1 MALIAPLSPLR
12 YDLKKVS
19 LANVVAPPYD
29 VISVTD
35 RAELLALDPHNVVR
49 LILPE
54 GEGDARYANASATL
68 SAWREAG
75 VLVRD
80 DEPGFY
86 RYDQTF
92 AAPGGTR
99 TFTRTGFLALVGTH
113 PYEDRVIL
121 PHERTLSGPKEDRLK
136 LFRATQT
143 NLSPG
148 FMLYRDAARRVDNA
162 LSKGKLLAEFTT
174 ADGVSHALT
183 KVSDPSALS
192 AVVKAL
198 APLQLLIADGH
209 HRYETSLRY
218 RGEVEASLVAP
229 SDARREHR
237 YFMVLL
243 ANEADPNLV
252 VFATHRHVHSLLS
265 FDAEQMVHKA
275 REWFTVSE
283 LPKGAGAR
291 ALDSK
296 MTERGYKGFVVALPD
311 GRCFSF
317 EVRADRDLASHPLL
331 APKPAALRQTDV
343 TLLHSILFED
353 ILGISAEAQA
363 KKTNLW
369 YPQDAGKSL
378 AELRAGK
385 GQLLVL
391 MNPTPVSEVREVA
404 EAGEVMPQKSTFFYP
419 KVLTGLAIHTL
430 LPTRF
435 VGG

>member
-1 MALIAPLSPLR
+1 MALIAPLKPLR
-12 YDLKKVS
+12 YALNKVS
-19 LANVVAPPYD
+19 LAKVVAPPYD
-29 VISVTD
+29 VISEQG
-35 RAELLALDPHNVVR
+35 RAELAALDPHNVVR

-54 GEGDARYANASATL
+54 GEGDSRYANAATTL
-68 SAWREAG
+68 RAWQESG

-92 AAPGGTR
+92 VAPGGTR
-99 TFTRTGFLALVGTH
+99 TFTRSGFLALVGTQ

-121 PHERTLSGPKEDRLK
+121 PHERTLSGPKEERLK

-148 FMLYRDAARRVDNA
+148 FMLYRDPERRVDGA
-162 LSKGKLLAEFTT
+162 LEKGKLLAECATV
-174 ADGVSHALT
+174 DGVKHALT
-183 KVSDPSALS
+183 KVSDANAISAIVS
-192 AVVKAL
+192 AL

-218 RGEVEASLVAP
+218 RREVEASLSAP
-229 SDARREHR
+229 SDARAEHR
-237 YFMVLL
+237 YFMVFL

-252 VFATHRHVHSLLS
+252 VFATHRHVHALPS
-265 FDAEQMVHKA
+265 FNGQSMIEKA
-275 REWFTVSE
+275 REWFVVSE
-283 LPKGAGAR
+283 LPRGADAR
-291 ALDSK
+291 AIESK

-311 GRCFSF
+311 GRSFSL
-317 EVRADRDLASHPLL
+317 ELRADRDLALHPLL
-331 APKPAALRQTDV
+331 TLKPEALRQADV

-353 ILGISAEAQA
+353 ILGLSAEAQA

-369 YPQDAGKSL
+369 YPQDAGESL

-391 MNPTPVSEVREVA
+391 MNPTPVSEVRAVA

-430 LPTRF
+430 SPSRL
-435 VGG
+435 VS